1 MTNNNFN
8 SNDFSNGCEG
18 LENGSEQTFDKMAE
32 SVDKANVEGVSSS
45 IEENRFDKQTKETN
59 SKDNTNFSLP
69 TTLKDYLIF
78 SRNFYSGFWVRFIA
92 YIIDLIVVAA
102 LAGLLN
108 TYSFGL
114 LNREL
119 YFPILGEEG
128 LSYVLVMFS
137 YFILVTYY
145 FSQTLGKMIMKI
157 KVETNKG
164 TKLKLS
170 DVLYREVIGRL
181 LTIALFYI
189 PYIVVAFTDKK
200 KGLHDYIADTV
211 VVKEDFSS
219 IRRQMNERLENMKQ
233 EG

>member
-32 SVDKANVEGVSSS
+32 SVDKANVEGISSS
-45 IEENRFDKQTKETN
+45 IEENRFDEQTKETT

-108 TYSFGL
+108 I
-114 LNREL
+114 
-119 YFPILGEEG
+119 FP
-128 LSYVLVMFS
+128 
-137 YFILVTYY
+137 
-145 FSQTLGKMIMKI
+145 
-157 KVETNKG
+157 N
-164 TKLKLS
+164 
-170 DVLYREVIGRL
+170 
-181 LTIALFYI
+181 
-189 PYIVVAFTDKK
+189 
-200 KGLHDYIADTV
+200 
-211 VVKEDFSS
+211 
-219 IRRQMNERLENMKQ
+219 IRRR
-233 EG
+233 GT

>member
-32 SVDKANVEGVSSS
+32 SVDKANVEGISSS
-45 IEENRFDKQTKETN
+45 IEENRFDEQAKETT

-102 LAGLLN
+102 LACLLN

-114 LNREL
+114 NSFLSSLIKLIRSSSV
-119 YFPILGEEG
+119 PILSIN
-128 LSYVLVMFS
+128 LFS
-137 YFILVTYY
+137 TAWVP
-145 FSQTLGKMIMKI
+145 
-157 KVETNKG
+157 V
-164 TKLKLS
+164 
-170 DVLYREVIGRL
+170 
-181 LTIALFYI
+181 
-189 PYIVVAFTDKK
+189 
-200 KGLHDYIADTV
+200 
-211 VVKEDFSS
+211 
-219 IRRQMNERLENMKQ
+219 
-233 EG
+233 

>member
-32 SVDKANVEGVSSS
+32 SVDKANVEGISSS
-45 IEENRFDKQTKETN
+45 IEENRFDEQTKETN
-59 SKDNTNFSLP
+59 SKDNAKFSLP

-78 SRNFYSGFWVRFIA
+78 SRNFYSGFWVRLIA

-128 LSYVLVMFS
+128 LSYVVVMFS
-137 YFILVTYY
+137 YFILMTYY

-181 LTIALFYI
+181 LATALFNI
-189 PYIVVAFTDKK
+189 PYIAVIFTDKK

-211 VVKEDFSS
+211 VIKEDFSN
-219 IRRQMNERLENMKQ
+219 IRRQMNEKIERMK
-233 EG
+233 

>member
-18 LENGSEQTFDKMAE
+18 LENGSEQTFDKMAK
-32 SVDKANVEGVSSS
+32 SVDKANVEGISSS
-45 IEENRFDKQTKETN
+45 IEENRFDEQTKETT

-128 LSYVLVMFS
+128 LSYVVVMFS
-137 YFILVTYY
+137 YFILMTYY
-145 FSQTLGKMIMKI
+145 FSQTLGKMIMKV

-164 TKLKLS
+164 TKLKIS
-170 DVLYREVIGRL
+170 DVL
-181 LTIALFYI
+181 
-189 PYIVVAFTDKK
+189 
-200 KGLHDYIADTV
+200 
-211 VVKEDFSS
+211 
-219 IRRQMNERLENMKQ
+219 
-233 EG
+233 